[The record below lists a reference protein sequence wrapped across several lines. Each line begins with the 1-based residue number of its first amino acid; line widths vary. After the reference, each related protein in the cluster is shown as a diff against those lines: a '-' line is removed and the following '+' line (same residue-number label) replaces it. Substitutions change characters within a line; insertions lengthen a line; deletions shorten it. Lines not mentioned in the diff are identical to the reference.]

1 MSTSRL
7 LIACWMALAMLSAG
21 TVALGQANATGW
33 ATFAL
38 LTVAVAKAWLIAD
51 GFMELRRAPRLW
63 RWLVLSWAVMLAV
76 VIGATLP

>member
-1 MSTSRL
+1 MSTSRV
-7 LIACWMALAMLSAG
+7 LIVCWIALAMLSAG

-33 ATFAL
+33 VTFAL